1 MSLRNHPVATLAAA
15 GAILGGGYAWG
26 HGEAVNLTYGS
37 PEAREHLVEMGM
49 TSIKLKDVNTLLVNL
64 RGCSEGDGAQYEFSA
79 VDAAGRQVG
88 VTLCKSLI
96 KPRPTI
102 ELDTNPQP

>member
-1 MSLRNHPVATLAAA
+1 MSLRRHPIATLAATGVA
-15 GAILGGGYAWG
+15 LGGAYAWG
-26 HGEAVNLTYGS
+26 HGEIVNLTYGS
-37 PEAREHLVEMGM
+37 PEAQEHLAEMGM
-49 TSIKLKDVNTLLVNL
+49 TNIRLKDVNTLLVNL

-79 VDAAGRQVG
+79 IDAAGQQVG

-102 ELDTNPQP
+102 ELDTDIQP